1 MSGYGKCTTKPI
13 PVPSDRYSIPL
24 RRGSRPVTDAAFTK
38 AEIREAADFVS
49 RRTSLHPT
57 VGMVLGSG
65 LSSLTTEV
73 HDAAVIPY
81 QEIPHFVPS
90 TVEGHPGELVLGHLV
105 GTPSRSDG
113 EGTPVAIMRGRPHY
127 YEGYTMQQ
135 VTFPISVM
143 WALGVK
149 VLLVTNAAGGLN
161 PSFRAGDLMLI
172 TDHIGLPNMVG
183 LNPLR
188 GPNDEDIG
196 PRFPDM
202 SKAYD
207 PALRQLALQA
217 ATDLGITLHQG
228 VYIMLSGP
236 SFETPADLRF
246 LRLIGADAVGM
257 STVPE
262 VTVARHAGMRVLGIS
277 GISNAASLEPG
288 AAELSHEEVLQAG
301 KALVK
306 NLVPLVKEI
315 LRR

>member
-1 MSGYGKCTTKPI
+1 M
-13 PVPSDRYSIPL
+13 
-24 RRGSRPVTDAAFTK
+24 TDAAFNK
-38 AEIREAADFVS
+38 GEIREAADFVS

-57 VGMVLGSG
+57 VGLVLGSG
-65 LSSLTTEV
+65 LSSLSTEV
-73 HDAAVIPY
+73 HGAAVIPY
-81 QEIPHFVPS
+81 REIPHFVPS
-90 TVEGHPGELVLGHLV
+90 TVEGHPGELVLGHL
-105 GTPSRSDG
+105 

-135 VTFPISVM
+135 VTFPIRVM

-183 LNPLR
+183 LNPLQ

-207 PALRQLALQA
+207 PAMRQLALQA

-315 LRR
+315 LRRLELPRSR